1 MEEEA
6 KECLEPLKREVGEE
20 AEQCREV
27 EVGLVAKECR
37 EEEVGAVAEEAP
49 KQEVVQE
56 EEVLAVVFRHP
67 AWEEEGG
74 LEPG

>member
-1 MEEEA
+1 M
-6 KECLEPLKREVGEE
+6 GEE

-56 EEVLAVVFRHP
+56 EEVLAVVFQP
-67 AWEEEGG
+67 LAWEEEGG